1 MFHLLECALALEKH
15 GNYRRAARHLRVSQ
29 PTVTRAIQELERLF
43 SVTLFDRT
51 NRGSVPTAFGALV
64 LESARR
70 VALDIDD
77 LKRDIALLKGLD
89 VGELH
94 LGIGPIVAQTWM
106 PDAVAGLLVSHPHL
120 RVRIVTQE
128 WWDLVPALRERRID
142 IGIGELDSVSEE
154 PDIVINPLPHRP
166 LRFYCRVGHPLMR
179 AKRLTVQQIGEYALV
194 APKLPKRAS
203 EFLAGTRAI
212 GKLAE
217 NGQYFEPQ
225 IECQTLDACLRI
237 VRACDAIGIA
247 PLAKLEQ
254 LNEQDGIALVPFQ
267 PSWLRTNY
275 GILSLRNRSLTPA
288 AIAFCERV
296 EACERLYHE
305 RRAANPRGTRGQQ
318 IAR

>member
-1 MFHLLECALALEKH
+1 MLYLLECALALEKH
-15 GNYRRAARHLRVSQ
+15 RTYHRAAQHLRVSQ

-51 NRGSVPTAFGALV
+51 SRGSVPTAFGALV

-106 PDAVAGLLVSHPHL
+106 PDAVAGLLVDHPHL
-120 RVRIVTQE
+120 RVRIVTQD

-142 IGIGELDSVSEE
+142 IGIGELDSIAEE
-154 PDIVINPLPHRP
+154 PDIVVNPLPHRP
-166 LRFYCRVGHPLMR
+166 LRFYCRVGHPLAR
-179 AKRLTVQQIGEYALV
+179 AKSLTVQQIGEYALV
-194 APKLPKRAS
+194 SPKLPKRAG

-217 NGQYFEPQ
+217 NGKYFEPQ

-247 PLAKLEQ
+247 PLAKLEE

-267 PSWLRTNY
+267 PPWLRTNY

-288 AIAFCERV
+288 AAAFCERV

-318 IAR
+318 SAR

>member
-1 MFHLLECALALEKH
+1 MFHLLECALALEKY

-29 PTVTRAIQELERLF
+29 PTVTRAIQELERVF

-106 PDAVAGLLVSHPHL
+106 PDAVAGILVSHPHL
-120 RVRIVTQE
+120 RVRIVTQD
-128 WWDLVPALRERRID
+128 WWDLAPALRERRID
-142 IGIGELDSVSEE
+142 IGIGELDSISGET
-154 PDIVINPLPHRP
+154 DIVINPLPHRP
-166 LRFYCRVGHPLMR
+166 LRFYCRLGHPLMR
-179 AKRLTVQQIGEYALV
+179 AKRLTVRQIGEYALV
-194 APKLPKRAS
+194 SPKLPKRAG

-225 IECQTLDACLRI
+225 IECQTLDGCLRI

-254 LNEQDGIALVPFQ
+254 VPEEDGIALVPFQ
-267 PSWLRTNY
+267 PPWLRTNY

-288 AIAFCERV
+288 AIAFCERA

-305 RRAANPRGTRGQQ
+305 PRTRIPNGSPNQ
-318 IAR
+318 RSPR

>member
-1 MFHLLECALALEKH
+1 MLYLLECALALEKH
-15 GNYRRAARHLRVSQ
+15 RTYHRTAEHLHVSQ

-51 NRGSVPTAFGALV
+51 NRGSVPTAFGALL
-64 LESARR
+64 LERARR

-106 PDAVAGLLVSHPHL
+106 PDAVAGILVSHPHL
-120 RVRIVTQE
+120 RVRIITQD
-128 WWDLVPALRERRID
+128 WWDLAPALRERRID

-154 PDIVINPLPHRP
+154 PDIVVNPLPHRP

-179 AKRLTVQQIGEYALV
+179 AKRLTVRQIGEYALV
-194 APKLPKRAS
+194 SPKLPKRAG

-254 LNEQDGIALVPFQ
+254 VPEENGIALVPFQ
-267 PSWLRTNY
+267 PPWLRTNY

-288 AIAFCERV
+288 ATAFCERA
-296 EACERLYHE
+296 EACERLYYE
-305 RRAANPRGTRGQQ
+305 R
-318 IAR
+318 